1 MPPHLKMII
10 VRHSLTINTHLIVL
24 SSNQCYLYCT
34 CLLSINVHVGLQG
47 AIINPM
53 NYSLTFVSLD
63 LNNLDWSKNNQ
74 VAIGLGNGVFLWNA
88 ISGSVEQLMEMSTE
102 GDYISSLS
110 WAANGKY
117 LAIGGSNAA
126 VQLWDVEKGKRLRV
140 MKGHSDRVGVLAWN
154 RHSLTRL
161 GRQLCVLLSWILGE
175 YLTTNVHGVCVCV

>member
-1 MPPHLKMII
+1 MKKTARRLPTTAEKILDAP
-10 VRHSLTINTHLIVL
+10 SLMDDYCKTFLTCLAINTCINVL
-24 SSNQCYLYCT
+24 SLSSTSYSYPYTLASIKYSY
-34 CLLSINVHVGLQG
+34 CLLSDFQYMGMPYYIFHD
-47 AIINPM
+47 P
-53 NYSLTFVSLD
+53 LTSVFLD

-88 ISGSVEQLMEMSTE
+88 ISGTVEQLMEMSTE

-140 MKGHSDRVGVLAWN
+140 MKGHTDRVGVLAWN
-154 RHSLTRL
+154 RHSLTR
-161 GRQLCVLLSWILGE
+161 
-175 YLTTNVHGVCVCV
+175 